1 MGTMAQEP
9 RGGCTRVMD
18 SSALPTDSPGDMS
31 SGSRTQNL
39 EVLCPWGPASLPGT
53 LGSLQTLSSAAP
65 PSSVLPVH
73 TCTVYRPWFSPYSFF
88 MCTPGVTQHYRGS
101 LTSRLTSST
110 QDPEEPDDL
119 SEIICSSS
127 DSSGKSQHPEKERQ
141 DKSRAS
147 ITVRELLGASR
158 QQRGCRQGYQCL
170 SCCRIFP
177 TLWSLKTHIEHSSQE
192 GYSCKVYYRRLKALR
207 EKEQQEREAAARKVP
222 V

>member
-9 RGGCTRVMD
+9 QGGCTRVMD
-18 SSALPTDSPGDMS
+18 SSDSPGDMS

-39 EVLCPWGPASLPGT
+39 EVLCPGGPASLP
-53 LGSLQTLSSAAP
+53 AP
-65 PSSVLPVH
+65 PSSVLPAH

-88 MCTPGVTQHYRGS
+88 MCTPGVTQHHRGS
-101 LTSRLTSST
+101 LTSST

-158 QQRGCRQGYQCL
+158 QRGCRQGYQCL